1 MTPESSEED
10 SITIIGAGQ
19 AGLATGYYLQ
29 KFGLEFTMLADDE
42 RVGDSWRDRWDSLR
56 LFTPAFYNSLPGLE
70 FPADDPEH
78 LPGKDEVAD
87 YLETYAEEFDLPV
100 ELNTRVTGVRRNNEV
115 FVLTTEAGRMKTD
128 NLVVATGAYGH
139 PSVPPVAEEIP
150 NDVFTCHS
158 SEYTNPSQLQSGD
171 VLVVGAGNSGTQIA
185 IEIADTDESRQVWL
199 VGPDTGEIPRRLL
212 GRDFYR
218 WAGPTLLN
226 FKRTGFLGRR
236 IYERTAGNAD
246 PVFSNERQKMQ
257 EVGVKRVVSRITD
270 VENGRPSTAD
280 GDRFD
285 VNNVIWCTGF
295 RPEYSW
301 IDIDV
306 FQDDGYP
313 RHKRGVVTEVPGLY
327 FIGLPWMYRLSSALL
342 GGVGRDAEHIASR
355 IRARVQT
362 GQLR

>member
-1 MTPESSEED
+1 MTPESNGED

-29 KFGLEFTMLADDE
+29 KSGLEFTMLADDD
-42 RVGDSWRDRWDSLR
+42 RIGDSWRDRWDSLR
-56 LFTPAFYNSLPGLE
+56 LFTPAFYNSLPGME

-87 YLETYAEEFDLPV
+87 
-100 ELNTRVTGVRRNNEV
+100 
-115 FVLTTEAGRMKTD
+115 
-128 NLVVATGAYGH
+128 
-139 PSVPPVAEEIP
+139 
-150 NDVFTCHS
+150 
-158 SEYTNPSQLQSGD
+158 
-171 VLVVGAGNSGTQIA
+171 
-185 IEIADTDESRQVWL
+185 TDESRKVWL
-199 VGPDTGEIPRRLL
+199 VGPDTGDIPRRLL

-226 FKRTGFLGRR
+226 LKRNGILGRR
-236 IYERTAGNAD
+236 LYERTAGNAD

-270 VENGRPSTAD
+270 VESGRPSTAD

-313 RHKRGVVTEVPGLY
+313 RHTRGVVTEVPGLY
-327 FIGLPWMYRLSSALL
+327 FVGLPWMYRLSSSLL
-342 GGVGRDAEHIASR
+342 GDVGRDAEHIASR
-355 IRARVQT
+355 IRTRVQN